1 MWKNFTCVDEFLNRT
16 FHKLGFVVGQHP
28 GYFVVIPVLVA
39 FICFTGYQR
48 IHYEIDPEYLFSPT
62 NGPSKMERAIVEQY
76 FKVNYSHR
84 FNLGRIT
91 RPGRFG
97 HVIITSKDGTNN
109 LLRTAVFDEL
119 MQLDNIVR
127 SARATYEGEEFTYE
141 QICARWLDECFT
153 NDILNLR
160 HIMEDVEKR
169 ELNLTFPVM
178 LNPVTWDIHLLPVYF
193 GGSVINEDRVIESVP
208 SLQLAYFL
216 TADNA
221 RQDAIGAAWE
231 EAFLDAVKNVEESGV
246 FQHIATARFASRTL
260 ELELEENTKTI
271 VPYFFSTFVLMAL
284 FSVVTCM
291 MTDWVRSKPWL
302 GLLGNV
308 SAAMATVAAF
318 GLCIYLGVDFIG
330 LNLAA
335 PFLMIGI
342 GIDDTFVMLAA
353 WRRTSITKPVPE
365 RMAATLS
372 EAAVSITIT
381 SLTDMISFFIGIL
394 SPFPSVQ
401 IFCIYSGFAVVFTFV
416 FHLTFFTG
424 CVAISGYCEQR
435 NLHSLV
441 CCKVQ
446 PLSKS
451 SNRSWLYKA
460 LCSGGIDRD
469 DPYNPVDN
477 PEHGCMSWFRDYL
490 AAALN
495 CRPVKVVVI
504 LIFACYLAGALY
516 GLTTLQEGLDRRK
529 LSKNDSYSIVFYDRQ
544 DYYFREFPYR
554 IQVVVSGEYDY
565 SDPIVQQQMEN
576 LTRSL
581 EASKY
586 ISSAPIYTESWLRS
600 FLSYTKNSE
609 IDVGNA
615 SSFMQTLKESWL
627 FPKSSFSLDVKF
639 DETDERIVASRFMIQ
654 AVNVS
659 GTNQEKDMVKELR
672 RICRESPL
680 NASVFHPYFVFFD
693 QFELVKPTS
702 IQCMVFGA
710 LIMML
715 ISFIFIPNV
724 LCCLWVAFCIIS
736 IELGVAGYM
745 SLWDVNLD
753 SISMINLI
761 MCIGFSVDFTAHI
774 CYAYMSSKQ
783 KTPDDRVRE
792 SLYSLG
798 LPIVQG
804 ATSTILGLIAL
815 VLAGTYIFMVFFKMV
830 FLVIFIGAMHGLFLL
845 PVLLSLFGPT
855 SCETD
860 DDDDHHHHHH
870 HHVGAN
876 ADTNADTNAN
886 TNANSN
892 ADKTRAKLHCS
903 NLENL
908 GNLVNLGNLGNL
920 RNLGNLGS
928 KLRLAEGQ
936 PYVIPHPCLSYYH
949 SGGAVKSLRGSP
961 VTSSLV
967 GLEERDPGLGT
978 SEDSNSTE
986 SGSSQSR
993 RRETHLEQESQ
1004 RRHDVWRRSIG
1015 VLYGVSQFQTAA
1027 HPTSSS
1033 SPPPPPPDYAD
1044 AGALRDLR
1052 ADQDR
1057 RAARTVPFVES
1068 CPAYGPADHRD
1079 RRDHWRCRSYH
1090 NLHRSSKYLTD
1101 PRYP

>member
-1 MWKNFTCVDEFLNRT
+1 MMWSNMTCVDDFLNRA
-16 FHKLGFVVGQHP
+16 FHKLGLVVGRHP

-62 NGPSKMERAIVEQY
+62 NGPSKTERAIVEQY
-76 FKVNYSHR
+76 FKVNYSHH

-97 HVIITSKDGTNN
+97 HVIITSKDGNEN
-109 LLRTAVFDEL
+109 LLRRAVFDEL
-119 MQLDNIVR
+119 AQLDEVIR
-127 SARATYEGEEFTYE
+127 TAKATYEGEVFTYE
-141 QICARWLDECFT
+141 QICARWLDKCFA
-153 NDILNLR
+153 NDILKLSD
-160 HIMEDVEKR
+160 IIEDVEKR

-178 LNPVTWDIHLLPVYF
+178 FNPVTWEIHFLPVYF
-193 GGSVINEDRVIESVP
+193 GGSVINEDLVVETAP
-208 SLQLAYFL
+208 SMQLAYFL
-216 TADNA
+216 SADSS
-221 RQDAIGAAWE
+221 RLDAIGAAWE
-231 EAFLDAVKNVEESGV
+231 EAFLETVRKVEEEGV
-246 FQHIATARFASRTL
+246 FKHIATARFASRTL

-271 VPYFFSTFVLMAL
+271 VPYFSSTFILMAV
-284 FSVVTCM
+284 FSVATCM

-353 WRRTSITKPVPE
+353 WRRTSIMKPVPE

-424 CVAISGYCEQR
+424 CVAISGYCEQK
-435 NLHSLV
+435 NLHSIM

-451 SNRSWLYKA
+451 MHRSWLYRA
-460 LCSGGIDRD
+460 LCSGGVNPD
-469 DPYNPVDN
+469 DPYNPIDN

-490 AAALN
+490 AVALN
-495 CRPVKVVVI
+495 CRPIKAIVI
-504 LIFACYLAGALY
+504 LIFVCYLAGALY

-565 SDPIVQQQMEN
+565 SDPVVQQQVEN

-581 EASKY
+581 EASGY
-586 ISSAPIYTESWLRS
+586 ISSAPIYTESWLRGFLNYVNYSGTEVNITNEES
-600 FLSYTKNSE
+600 FIT
-609 IDVGNA
+609 
-615 SSFMQTLKESWL
+615 TLKETWL
-627 FPKSSFSLDVKF
+627 SPKTSFSLDVKF
-639 DETDERIVASRFMIQ
+639 DEAEEHIVASRFMIQ

-672 RICRESPL
+672 RICADSPL

-745 SLWDVNLD
+745 ALWDVNLD

-783 KTPDDRVRE
+783 KTPDDRVKE

-804 ATSTILGLIAL
+804 ATSTILGLVAL

-830 FLVIFIGAMHGLFLL
+830 FLVIFIGAMHGMLLL

-855 SCETD
+855 TVD
-860 DDDDHHHHHH
+860 DE
-870 HHVGAN
+870 
-876 ADTNADTNAN
+876 DTEQT
-886 TNANSN
+886 
-892 ADKTRAKLHCS
+892 KQRKLAMR
-903 NLENL
+903 ENEL
-908 GNLVNLGNLGNL
+908 SG
-920 RNLGNLGS
+920 
-928 KLRLAEGQ
+928 KLQQ
-936 PYVIPHPCLSYYH
+936 PYVIPHPSISYYH
-949 SGGAVKSLRGSP
+949 HAGKSLQGSP
-961 VTSSLV
+961 ATSLAAF
-967 GLEERDPGLGT
+967 EERDPGLGT

-986 SGSSQSR
+986 SSSSQSR
-993 RRETHLEQESQ
+993 QRESQLEQENN

-1015 VLYGVSQFQTAA
+1015 VLYGMSQFQTAA
-1027 HPTSSS
+1027 QPVS
-1033 SPPPPPPDYAD
+1033 PPPDYA
-1044 AGALRDLR
+1044 GALQELQADLE
-1052 ADQDR
+1052 R
-1057 RAARTVPFVES
+1057 RTVRTVPYIGPH
-1068 CPAYGPADHRD
+1068 PAYRSANQLHSDHR
-1079 RRDHWRCRSYH
+1079 RSRSYH
-1090 NLHRSSKYLTD
+1090 NIHHSSRYLTD

>member
-1 MWKNFTCVDEFLNRT
+1 MWKNLTCVDEFLNRA
-16 FHKLGFVVGQHP
+16 FHKLGLVVGHHP

-97 HVIITSKDGTNN
+97 HVIVTSKDADNN
-109 LLRTAVFDEL
+109 LLKTAVFDEL
-119 MQLDNIVR
+119 QQLDKIIR
-127 SARATYEGEEFTYE
+127 TAKASYEGEVFTYE
-141 QICARWLDECFT
+141 QICARWLDECFS

-160 HIMEDVEKR
+160 YIMEDVEKR
-169 ELNLTFPVM
+169 ELNLTFPLM
-178 LNPVTWDIHLLPVYF
+178 LNPVTWVFHLLPVYF
-193 GGSVINEDRVIESVP
+193 GGSVINEDRVVESVP
-208 SLQLAYFL
+208 SMQLAYFL
-216 TADNA
+216 TVDNA

-231 EAFLDAVKNVEESGV
+231 EAFLDALKTVEEEGV
-246 FQHIATARFASRTL
+246 FKHIATARFASRTL

-271 VPYFFSTFVLMAL
+271 VPYFTSTFLLMAL

-353 WRRTSITKPVPE
+353 WRRTSILKPVPE

-401 IFCIYSGFAVVFTFV
+401 IFCIYSGFAVVFTFI

-424 CVAISGYCEQR
+424 CVAISGYCEQKNR
-435 NLHSLV
+435 HSLV

-451 SNRSWLYKA
+451 SHRSWLYKA
-460 LCSGGIDRD
+460 LCTGGVDHD

-490 AAALN
+490 ATALN
-495 CRPVKVVVI
+495 CRPIKVLVI
-504 LIFACYLAGALY
+504 LVFACYLAGALY

-554 IQVVVSGEYDY
+554 IQVVLSGEYDY
-565 SDPIVQQQMEN
+565 SDPIVQQQVEN

-581 EASKY
+581 EASRY
-586 ISSAPIYTESWLRS
+586 ISSSPIYTESWLRT
-600 FLSYTKNSE
+600 FLGYAKISDIDLRNETVFLKN
-609 IDVGNA
+609 
-615 SSFMQTLKESWL
+615 LKESML
-627 FPKSSFSLDVKF
+627 PRDSFSVDVKF
-639 DETDERIVASRFMIQ
+639 DESEERIVASRFLIQ

-672 RICRESPL
+672 RICAESPL

-715 ISFIFIPNV
+715 ISFVFIPNV

-745 SLWDVNLD
+745 ALWDVNLD

-855 SCETD
+855 SCEVD
-860 DDDDHHHHHH
+860 DADA
-870 HHVGAN
+870 GAN
-876 ADTNADTNAN
+876 CGDGKEHGKDNDN
-886 TNANSN
+886 
-892 ADKTRAKLHCS
+892 
-903 NLENL
+903 
-908 GNLVNLGNLGNL
+908 
-920 RNLGNLGS
+920 RNLAS
-928 KLRLAEGQ
+928 KLRQSYA
-936 PYVIPHPCLSYYH
+936 IPHPSFSPSYYH
-949 SGGAVKSLRGSP
+949 CSGVRGGGSKGGTGGCGASGGTTGGNAQSVKSLQASP
-961 VTSSLV
+961 AASLAV
-967 GLEERDPGLGT
+967 FEDRDPGLGT

-986 SGSSQSR
+986 SGSSQCR
-993 RRETHLEQESQ
+993 RREDQLEQENH
-1004 RRHDVWRRSIG
+1004 RHRNIWRRSIG
-1015 VLYGVSQFQTAA
+1015 VLYGVSQFQAA
-1027 HPTSSS
+1027 SRPAS
-1033 SPPPPPPDYAD
+1033 PPPDYVD
-1044 AGALRDLR
+1044 VLQVLR
-1052 ADQDR
+1052 ADRDR
-1057 RAARTVPFVES
+1057 RAVQSVPFCITSQEAQLSQQSRQTQRQARLSGPTDTAKTEQLES
-1068 CPAYGPADHRD
+1068 ARA
-1079 RRDHWRCRSYH
+1079 
-1090 NLHRSSKYLTD
+1090 
-1101 PRYP
+1101 

>member
-1 MWKNFTCVDEFLNRT
+1 ML
-16 FHKLGFVVGQHP
+16 HP
-28 GYFVVIPVLVA
+28 D
-39 FICFTGYQR
+39 TW
-48 IHYEIDPEYLFSPT
+48 
-62 NGPSKMERAIVEQY
+62 
-76 FKVNYSHR
+76 
-84 FNLGRIT
+84 
-91 RPGRFG
+91 
-97 HVIITSKDGTNN
+97 
-109 LLRTAVFDEL
+109 
-119 MQLDNIVR
+119 
-127 SARATYEGEEFTYE
+127 
-141 QICARWLDECFT
+141 QIL
-153 NDILNLR
+153 
-160 HIMEDVEKR
+160 
-169 ELNLTFPVM
+169 
-178 LNPVTWDIHLLPVYF
+178 LLPVYF
-193 GGSVINEDRVIESVP
+193 GGSVLNEDKQIESVP
-208 SLQLAYFL
+208 SMQLAYFL
-216 TADNA
+216 TADNP

-231 EAFLDAVKNVEESGV
+231 EAFLDALKKVEDEGM
-246 FQHIATARFASRTL
+246 FKHIATARFASRTL

-271 VPYFFSTFVLMAL
+271 VPYFSSTFVLMAL

-318 GLCIYLGVDFIG
+318 GMCIYIGVDFIG

-353 WRRTSITKPVPE
+353 WRRTSIMKPVPE

-424 CVAISGYCEQR
+424 CLAISGYCEQK
-435 NLHSLV
+435 NLHSIV

-451 SNRSWLYKA
+451 TNRSWFYKA
-460 LCSGGIDRD
+460 LCTGGIDPD

-490 AAALN
+490 ATALN
-495 CRPVKVVVI
+495 CRPVKVIII

-554 IQVVVSGEYDY
+554 IQVVVSGEYNY
-565 SDPIVQQQMEN
+565 SSPEIQEQMEN

-600 FLSYTKNSE
+600 FLSYAEGIALNISSE
-609 IDVGNA
+609 D
-615 SSFMQTLKESWL
+615 SFLKTLKEDWL
-627 FPKSSFSLDVKF
+627 RPTTSYSLDVKF
-639 DETDERIVASRFMIQ
+639 DDSGEHIVASRFMIQ

-672 RICRESPL
+672 KICADSPL

-804 ATSTILGLIAL
+804 ATSTILGLVAL

-830 FLVIFIGAMHGLFLL
+830 FLVIFIGAMHGMFLL

-855 SCETD
+855 SCND
-860 DDDDHHHHHH
+860 DVD
-870 HHVGAN
+870 AEN
-876 ADTNADTNAN
+876 AE
-886 TNANSN
+886 
-892 ADKTRAKLHCS
+892 RKLPQ
-903 NLENL
+903 NLS
-908 GNLVNLGNLGNL
+908 
-920 RNLGNLGS
+920 S
-928 KLRLAEGQ
+928 KLQQ
-936 PYVIPHPCLSYYH
+936 PYVIPHPSLSYYH
-949 SGGAVKSLRGSP
+949 SSGAGKSLQGSP
-961 VTSSLV
+961 ATSLAAF
-967 GLEERDPGLGT
+967 EDRDPGLGT

-993 RRETHLEQESQ
+993 RREGHLEQESH
-1004 RRHDVWRRSIG
+1004 RRHDLWRRPIG
-1015 VLYGVSQFQTAA
+1015 VLYGMSQFQTAA
-1027 HPTSSS
+1027 HPVS
-1033 SPPPPPPDYAD
+1033 PPPDYEVAMQE
-1044 AGALRDLR
+1044 LQ
-1052 ADQDR
+1052 DQDR
-1057 RAARTVPFVES
+1057 RAIRTGNFRWTLS
-1068 CPAYGPADHRD
+1068 RLQTRQSDGSRKH
-1079 RRDHWRCRSYH
+1079 
-1090 NLHRSSKYLTD
+1090 
-1101 PRYP
+1101 

>member
-1 MWKNFTCVDEFLNRT
+1 MWKNLTCVDDFLNRA
-16 FHKLGFVVGQHP
+16 FHKLGLVVGRHP
-28 GYFVVIPVLVA
+28 GYFVIVPVLLA

-62 NGPSKMERAIVEQY
+62 NGPSKTERLIVEQY
-76 FKVNYSHR
+76 FKVNYSHK

-97 HVIITSKDGTNN
+97 HVIITTKDGNEN
-109 LLRTAVFDEL
+109 LLRKVVFDEL
-119 MQLDNIVR
+119 RELDNIIKGAKAV
-127 SARATYEGEEFTYE
+127 YEGEEFTYS
-141 QICARWLDECFT
+141 QICAKWLDTCFN
-153 NDILNLR
+153 NDILDLQDV
-160 HIMEDVEKR
+160 IEEVEKR
-169 ELNLTFPVM
+169 ELNLTFPVTVI
-178 LNPVTWDIHLLPVYF
+178 PETWEIHLLPVYF
-193 GGSVINEDRVIESVP
+193 GGSVLDEDQVVESVP
-208 SLQLAYFL
+208 SMQLAYFL
-216 TADNA
+216 TVDNP

-231 EAFLDAVKNVEESGV
+231 EAFLEALRKVEEDNV
-246 FQHIATARFASRTL
+246 FKHIETARFASRTL

-271 VPYFFSTFVLMAL
+271 VPYFSSTFILMAL

-353 WRRTSITKPVPE
+353 WRRTSIMKPVPE

-424 CVAISGYCEQR
+424 CVAISGYCEQK
-435 NLHSLV
+435 NLHSVL
-441 CCKVQ
+441 CFKVQ

-451 SNRSWLYKA
+451 SNRSWLYRA
-460 LCSGGIDRD
+460 LCSGGVDPN
-469 DPYNPVDN
+469 DPYNTVDN

-495 CRPVKVVVI
+495 CRPIKVIVI
-504 LIFACYLAGALY
+504 LIFATYLAGALY
-516 GLTTLQEGLDRRK
+516 GLTTLREGLDRRK
-529 LSKNDSYSIVFYDRQ
+529 LSKNDSYSIAFYDRQ

-554 IQVVVSGEYDY
+554 IQVLVSGHYDY
-565 SDPIVQQQMEN
+565 SDPIIQEQMEN

-600 FLSYTKNSE
+600 FLSYANTADE
-609 IDVGNA
+609 VDIGNEK
-615 SSFMQTLKESWL
+615 SFIKTLKETWL
-627 FPKSSFSLDVKF
+627 FPIYSSFSLDVKF
-639 DETDERIVASRFMIQ
+639 DQAEEHIIASRFLIQ

-672 RICRESPL
+672 RICTNSPL

-745 SLWDVNLD
+745 ALWDVNLD

-783 KTPDDRVRE
+783 KTPEERVKE

-804 ATSTILGLIAL
+804 AASTILGLVAL
-815 VLAGTYIFMVFFKMV
+815 LLAGTYIFMVFFKMV
-830 FLVIFIGAMHGLFLL
+830 FLVIFIGAMHGMFLL
-845 PVLLSLFGPT
+845 PVLLSLFGPST
-855 SCETD
+855 YSDERIESEKRKAQEKDLNC
-860 DDDDHHHHHH
+860 
-870 HHVGAN
+870 
-876 ADTNADTNAN
+876 
-886 TNANSN
+886 
-892 ADKTRAKLHCS
+892 KLQ
-903 NLENL
+903 
-908 GNLVNLGNLGNL
+908 
-920 RNLGNLGS
+920 
-928 KLRLAEGQ
+928 Q
-936 PYVIPHPCLSYYH
+936 PYVIPHPSLTFYNPA
-949 SGGAVKSLRGSP
+949 GAGKSLQGSP
-961 VTSSLV
+961 ATSLAAF
-967 GLEERDPGLGT
+967 EDRDPGLGT

-993 RRETHLEQESQ
+993 RREGQMEQETQ

-1015 VLYGVSQFQTAA
+1015 VLYGMSQFQTALQPA
-1027 HPTSSS
+1027 APL
-1033 SPPPPPPDYAD
+1033 PDYS
-1044 AGALRDLR
+1044 GA
-1052 ADQDR
+1052 QQTGQGEQER
-1057 RAARTVPFVES
+1057 RTARTVSYLGPYPTYR
-1068 CPAYGPADHRD
+1068 PANQPQRDHR
-1079 RRDHWRCRSYH
+1079 RSRSYH
-1090 NLHRSSKYLTD
+1090 NLHQPSRYLTE

>member
-1 MWKNFTCVDEFLNRT
+1 MWNNLTCVDDFLNRA
-16 FHKLGFVVGQHP
+16 FHKLGLVVGRHP
-28 GYFVVIPVLVA
+28 GYFVIVPVLLA
-39 FICFTGYQR
+39 CICFTGYQR

-76 FKVNYSHR
+76 FKVNYSHK

-97 HVIITSKDGTNN
+97 HVIITSKDGNEN

-119 MQLDNIVR
+119 RQLDKEIRNTK
-127 SARATYEGEEFTYE
+127 ATYEGEQFTYS
-141 QICARWLDECFT
+141 QICAKWLDTCFN
-153 NDILNLR
+153 NDILDL
-160 HIMEDVEKR
+160 HHVIEDVEKR
-169 ELNLTFPVM
+169 ELNLTFPVT
-178 LNPVTWDIHLLPVYF
+178 LNPITWDIHLLPVYF
-193 GGSVINEDRVIESVP
+193 GGSVINEDLIIESVP
-208 SLQLAYFL
+208 SMQLAYFL

-231 EAFLDAVKNVEESGV
+231 EAFLETLRRVEEGNM
-246 FQHIATARFASRTL
+246 FKHIATARFASRTL

-271 VPYFFSTFVLMAL
+271 VPYFSSTFILMAL

-353 WRRTSITKPVPE
+353 WRRTSIMKPVPE

-401 IFCIYSGFAVVFTFV
+401 IFCIYSA
-416 FHLTFFTG
+416 
-424 CVAISGYCEQR
+424 
-435 NLHSLV
+435 N
-441 CCKVQ
+441 
-446 PLSKS
+446 KS
-451 SNRSWLYKA
+451 WFYRA
-460 LCSGGIDRD
+460 LCTGGVDPD

-495 CRPVKVVVI
+495 CRPVKAVII

-529 LSKNDSYSIVFYDRQ
+529 LSKNDSYSIAFYDRQ

-554 IQVVVSGEYDY
+554 IQVVVSGKYDY
-565 SDPIVQQQMEN
+565 SNPVIQEQMEN

-600 FLSYTKNSE
+600 FLSYTNNSATDIE
-609 IDVGNA
+609 IRDEKTFINVLKDV
-615 SSFMQTLKESWL
+615 WL
-627 FPKSSFSLDVKF
+627 LPRSSFSLDVKF
-639 DETDERIVASRFMIQ
+639 DQTEEHIIASRFLIQ

-672 RICRESPL
+672 RICAESPL

-745 SLWDVNLD
+745 ALWDVNLD

-783 KTPDDRVRE
+783 KTPEDRVKE

-804 ATSTILGLIAL
+804 AMSTILGLIAL

-830 FLVIFIGAMHGLFLL
+830 FLVIFIGAMHGMFLL
-845 PVLLSLFGPT
+845 PVLLSLFGP
-855 SCETD
+855 SSYKDETE
-860 DDDDHHHHHH
+860 
-870 HHVGAN
+870 
-876 ADTNADTNAN
+876 
-886 TNANSN
+886 S
-892 ADKTRAKLHCS
+892 DKKDVEKDLNCKLQ
-903 NLENL
+903 
-908 GNLVNLGNLGNL
+908 
-920 RNLGNLGS
+920 
-928 KLRLAEGQ
+928 Q
-936 PYVIPHPCLSYYH
+936 PYVIPHPTLTYYH
-949 SGGAVKSLRGSP
+949 SSGNAKSLQGSP
-961 VTSSLV
+961 ATSLAAF
-967 GLEERDPGLGT
+967 EDRDPGLGT

-993 RRETHLEQESQ
+993 RREGQLEQENQ

-1015 VLYGVSQFQTAA
+1015 VLYGVSQFQTAVPA
-1027 HPTSSS
+1027 AA
-1033 SPPPPPPDYAD
+1033 PPPDYSGTSRE
-1044 AGALRDLR
+1044 GAPNE
-1052 ADQDR
+1052 QER
-1057 RAARTVPFVES
+1057 RAARTVSYLGPYPS
-1068 CPAYGPADHRD
+1068 QSPANQLNRDHR
-1079 RRDHWRCRSYH
+1079 RSRSYH
-1090 NLHRSSKYLTD
+1090 NLHHSSRYLTD
-1101 PRYP
+1101 PR